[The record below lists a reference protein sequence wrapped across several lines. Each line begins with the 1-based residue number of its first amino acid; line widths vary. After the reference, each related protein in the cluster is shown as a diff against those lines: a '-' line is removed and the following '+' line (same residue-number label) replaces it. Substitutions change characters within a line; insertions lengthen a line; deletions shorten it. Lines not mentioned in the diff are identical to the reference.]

1 MTDSQRDFQD
11 LGEQNVVLPEEEV
24 AADNNM
30 ILNYDMINKDIT
42 IEEITTH
49 VKKKLENNK

>member
-49 VKKKLENNK
+49 VKKKTGE